1 MASMAAKVVASYLES
16 KELHYQ
22 MLDEEETCMRVGMS
36 LDNTRIDIYLFFE
49 EDNHDVHIV
58 GRNFIK
64 VPEDKLEKMYKV
76 VNQQN
81 KTYRWMKFTVN
92 EDKGEVEVE
101 DDAIIQL
108 DTCGDEAFELIARMS
123 NIVDEAY
130 PDLMKALW
138 A

>member
-1 MASMAAKVVASYLES
+1 MAAKVVASYLES

>member
-1 MASMAAKVVASYLES
+1 
-16 KELHYQ
+16 
-22 MLDEEETCMRVGMS
+22 MRVGMS